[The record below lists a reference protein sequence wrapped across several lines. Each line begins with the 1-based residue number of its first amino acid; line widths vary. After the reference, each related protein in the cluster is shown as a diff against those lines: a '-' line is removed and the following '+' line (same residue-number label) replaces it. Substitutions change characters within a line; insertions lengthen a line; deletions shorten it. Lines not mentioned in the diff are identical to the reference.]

1 MSKPEV
7 YIYEKKLKREVV
19 TTSCVYNE
27 TLVTRIE
34 SGVYRK
40 KGKLIVFFFKSHDD
54 EIVPCVIDG
63 SKYPAES
70 SSYEMTTVRNIFNEY
85 NASLSSGQQRDSYA
99 RPGVWL
105 NRFINEIESED
116 FTDMLT
122 RDLRKGLYTTDFP
135 KKERKGIKQIAT
147 ALSDRMT
154 ADSTIPVTFAKD
166 KKIAAFVGMRLLNVS
181 VNLTI
186 TDTPFDLFPK
196 KESQPEDSVT
206 EYSPA
211 DVMDDEESSE
221 EHECNEKIVMETID
235 KFKVP
240 NSWCSDKPVASDSNT
255 PANVGMSSMHIPAKT
270 ELDSFIIDFVSAG
283 NRIHFSNKKR
293 SPEEIES
300 MQFRFTKS
308 QYVYYNEGVFYV
320 NFDKF
325 MDDLESVGGNLDA
338 AVGFTNAIISADPE
352 FKFMTKGRSR
362 YYVIKS
368 DDIIRAFVSPEV
380 FFSES
385 WVISDM
391 SLLEIAETVLE
402 NKEIH
407 VHADG
412 IMTIPKDDFLAFY
425 NNVRH
430 EVFGITKKIPKSWF
444 DMFAAGYNERCFC
457 DENGVNIKL
466 PMLNSCFEFA
476 KELGMKF
483 PNYEYEMGFLNSIT
497 TALLRPKNRSTRS
510 T

>member
-1 MSKPEV
+1 MRARDERAEDRARLIGALIEELTVSGERQICCSFLSVFGKRNMVHVFSYHEHY
-7 YIYEKKLKREVV
+7 YIFD
-19 TTSCVYNE
+19 T
-27 TLVTRIE
+27 
-34 SGVYRK
+34 G
-40 KGKLIVFFFKSHDD
+40 
-54 EIVPCVIDG
+54 
-63 SKYPAES
+63 S
-70 SSYEMTTVRNIFNEY
+70 SS
-85 NASLSSGQQRDSYA
+85 L
-99 RPGVWL
+99 
-105 NRFINEIESED
+105 
-116 FTDMLT
+116 
-122 RDLRKGLYTTDFP
+122 
-135 KKERKGIKQIAT
+135 
-147 ALSDRMT
+147 
-154 ADSTIPVTFAKD
+154 
-166 KKIAAFVGMRLLNVS
+166 
-181 VNLTI
+181 
-186 TDTPFDLFPK
+186 
-196 KESQPEDSVT
+196 
-206 EYSPA
+206 
-211 DVMDDEESSE
+211 
-221 EHECNEKIVMETID
+221 HECDEKIVMETID
-235 KFKVP
+235 KFRVP

-255 PANVGMSSMHIPAKT
+255 LANVGMPSMHIPTKT

-391 SLLEIAETVLE
+391 SLLEIAETILE

-407 VHADG
+407 VHANG
-412 IMTIPKDDFLAFY
+412 IITISKDDFLAFY

-466 PMLNSCFEFA
+466 PTLNSCFEFA

-483 PNYEYEMGFLNSIT
+483 PNYEHEMGFLNSIT
-497 TALLRPKNRSTRS
+497 TSSSAT
-510 T
+510 

>member
-1 MSKPEV
+1 MSKSEV

-19 TTSCVYNE
+19 TTSCAYNE

-40 KGKLIVFFFKSHDD
+40 KGKLIVFFFRTHDD

-70 SSYEMTTVRNIFNEY
+70 SSYEMTAVRNIFNEY
-85 NASLSSGQQRDSYA
+85 NASLSGGQQRGSYA

-147 ALSDRMT
+147 ALSDRMSP
-154 ADSTIPVTFAKD
+154 DDTIPVTFAKD
-166 KKIAAFVGMRLLNVS
+166 KNITSFVGMRLLNVI

-196 KESQPEDSVT
+196 KGDQPEDSAT
-206 EYSPA
+206 ECGPA
-211 DVMDDEESSE
+211 DVADAEEKE
-221 EHECNEKIVMETID
+221 EPECNEKIVMETID
-235 KFKVP
+235 KFTVP
-240 NSWCSDKPVASDSNT
+240 KSWCSDKPAASDSNA
-255 PANVGMSSMHIPAKT
+255 PANVVMSSMRVPTKT

-300 MQFRFTKS
+300 MQFRFTKP

-320 NFDKF
+320 NFNKF
-325 MDDLESVGGNLDA
+325 MDDIESVGGNFDA
-338 AVGFTNAIISADPE
+338 AGGFINAILSSDPE
-352 FKFMTKGRSR
+352 FEFMTKGRSR

-368 DDIIRAFVSPEV
+368 DDIIRSFVSPEV

-391 SLLEIAETVLE
+391 SLLEIAETILE
-402 NKEIH
+402 NKGVH
-407 VHADG
+407 VHANG

-444 DMFAAGYNERCFC
+444 DMFSAGYNERCFC

-466 PMLNSCFEFA
+466 PMLESCFEFT

-483 PNYEYEMGFLNSIT
+483 PNYEHEMGFLNSIT
-497 TALLRPKNRSTRS
+497 SSSSET
-510 T
+510 